1 MSCTGKMSIGVSRV
15 HRRCYK
21 IEVILQPD
29 FVPNA
34 SLSAYFP
41 SRTFINESSFNF
53 EN

>member
-1 MSCTGKMSIGVSRV
+1 MSCTGKMAIGVSRV
-15 HRRCYK
+15 HRSCDK

-34 SLSAYFP
+34 SLSSYSP
-41 SRTFINESSFNF
+41 SRTFINEGSFNF